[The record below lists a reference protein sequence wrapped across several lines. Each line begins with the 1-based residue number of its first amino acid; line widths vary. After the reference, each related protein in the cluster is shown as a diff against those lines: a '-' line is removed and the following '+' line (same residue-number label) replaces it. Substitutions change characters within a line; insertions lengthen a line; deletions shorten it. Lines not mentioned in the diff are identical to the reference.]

1 MHYILKNEYLS
12 YCLDRSGAICSVRN
26 EKNGHEYCHAPG
38 ELFRMIY
45 AVEDFYERSIDAKNQ
60 DAPEITVKDNVMT
73 VYYPRLKSDDRIVEV
88 ELTFTITLVEN
99 RLSVVA
105 DIKNNS
111 NVMVA
116 ELQTTAFAG
125 IQALDGD
132 SKQDSLMVPLRLGR
146 RIPDP
151 AHTDFFKHSLLVKRK
166 YDRPDARHSDL
177 DIPYPGHSSMQ
188 WFSLYNKNESIYVG
202 NHDTAH
208 RILCQHIERRMADDT
223 LRLGMCQYPFLEKGE
238 SYTTPPVVYAL
249 LEGDWHSGAK
259 FYRKWMTEDYGWKA
273 PERPDWVRQF
283 QGWLRVIFR
292 TQSGEYNF
300 RFTDIPRLFDQVQEA
315 GLNTLFVLGW
325 PRGGFGKLR
334 PDYYADERYL
344 EDLKKGIDY
353 VHSKGGKLFMY
364 VSYHA
369 VDEASEYY
377 QKEGG
382 AATLVKD
389 LWGNYVRYSE
399 TYAADGTYRKLL
411 NKPRDQLCTCSGSD
425 MWQEKMKKSANYCL
439 ELGAD
444 GVLYDLG
451 GTRPLFCFA
460 EGHDH
465 NKPNEARASKANRY
479 KELRAN
485 IKTRGEER
493 IIMEEHCIDIY
504 AQHMDIVQPP
514 TFNARSNFTVEMFRY
529 TFPEVVMTN
538 RNMALDEEGYL
549 DNCNYSF
556 IYGLAY
562 DMSIFRCAGTLED
575 VPNYTAYVKKL
586 VALRKQY
593 AKYFA
598 YGTFVDEDGFTVT
611 GAPFRQKAYLA
622 EDGSLG
628 VAVWNCT
635 DAEGTAEYKN
645 VSTGKKVSVTL
656 EKDRVCFVEL

>member
-1 MHYILKNEYLS
+1 MRYTLKNEFLS
-12 YCLDRSGAICSVRN
+12 YSLNEQGQVCSVLN
-26 EKNGHEYCHAPG
+26 VKNGHEYCKEKG

-60 DAPEITVKDNVMT
+60 DAPEISVDGNVMT
-73 VYYPRLKSDDRIVEV
+73 VYYPRLKSDDRVVEV
-88 ELTFTITLVEN
+88 ELQFTMTLEEN
-99 RLSVVA
+99 RLNVVA

-111 NVMVA
+111 DVMVA

-125 IQALDGD
+125 IEALDGD
-132 SKQDSLMVPLRLGR
+132 SKKDTLLVPLRMGR
-146 RIPDP
+146 KIADP
-151 AHTDFFKHSLLVKRK
+151 CHADFFKHSLLVKRK

-177 DIPYPGHSSMQ
+177 SIPYPGHSSMQ
-188 WFSLYNKNESIYVG
+188 WFTLYNEKESIYVG
-202 NHDTAH
+202 NHDKEH
-208 RILCQHIERRMADDT
+208 RILCQQIERRTADNT
-223 LRLGMCQYPFLEKGE
+223 LRLGMCQYPFLENGE
-238 SYTTPPVVYAL
+238 SYAAPPVVYAL
-249 LEGDWHSGAK
+249 LEGDWHAGSK
-259 FYRKWMTEDYGWKA
+259 FYRKWMVEDYGWKA
-273 PERPDWVRQF
+273 PQRPDWAQEF

-300 RFTDIPRLFDQVQEA
+300 RFTDIPRLFDQVQAA

-325 PRGGFGKLR
+325 PKGGFGKLR
-334 PDYYADERYL
+334 PDYYVDERYL
-344 EDLKKGIDY
+344 DDLKKGIDY

-369 VDEASEYY
+369 VDEASEFY

-399 TYAADGTYRKLL
+399 TYAVDGTYRKLL

-425 MWQEKMKKSANYCL
+425 MWQEKMLKSANYCL
-439 ELGAD
+439 DLGAD

-465 NKPNEARASKANRY
+465 KKPNEARASKANRY

-485 IKTRGEER
+485 IKSRGEDR

-504 AQHMDIVQPP
+504 SQHMDIVQPP
-514 TFNARSNFTVEMFRY
+514 TFNARSNFAVEMFRY

-556 IYGLAY
+556 IYGLAF

-598 YGTFVDEDGFTVT
+598 YGKFVDEDGFTKT
-611 GAPFRQKAYLA
+611 GAAFRQKSYMAK
-622 EDGSLG
+622 DGSLG
-628 VAVWNCT
+628 VAVWNWT

-645 VSTGKKVSVTL
+645 TQTGKTVSVTL
-656 EKDRVCFVEL
+656 GKDEVCFIEL